1 MDPSPP
7 SWQGG
12 QPTPP
17 PSGYP
22 PPGGQGGYG
31 YPPAGD
37 QQGYPPAG
45 PAWPEQQQPYG
56 GPYGGQPNPGQ
67 YSGGPVLAG
76 FWIRVGA
83 TLLDALILAIPLF
96 VVGFLFGLISAAV
109 NGDEV
114 GRTAAAVVVDII
126 GGLVV
131 TALYAAYTIILISR
145 GQTIGMRVCGTRCV
159 SEATGQPP
167 DLKQSALR
175 WLVPEGISYLL
186 QGTMAG
192 FVSLILTPVVLLDVL
207 WMLWDPKN
215 QTLHDKV
222 AKTLV
227 IKG

>member
-7 SWQGG
+7 SWQEG

-22 PPGGQGGYG
+22 PPGGQGGY
-31 YPPAGD
+31 PPAG
-37 QQGYPPAG
+37 QPQGYPPAP
-45 PAWPEQQQPYG
+45 PAWPEQQPQPYG
-56 GPYGGQPNPGQ
+56 GEYGGQPGPAP

-83 TLLDALILAIPLF
+83 TLLDALILLIPLF
-96 VVGFLFGLISAAV
+96 VLGFLFGLISGAV
-109 NGDEV
+109 NGDEI
-114 GRTAAAVVVDII
+114 GRNAAAIVVDII
-126 GGLVV
+126 GALVT
-131 TALYAAYTIILISR
+131 TAVYAGYTIILISR

-159 SEATGQPP
+159 TEATGQPP
-167 DLKQSALR
+167 DIKQSGLR
-175 WLVPEGISYLL
+175 WLVPQGIAYLF
-186 QGTMAG
+186 QGTLAG
-192 FVSLILTPVVLLDVL
+192 FISFILTPVVLLDVL

>member
-31 YPPAGD
+31 YPPAGEP
-37 QQGYPPAG
+37 QGYPPAP
-45 PAWPEQQQPYG
+45 PAWPEQQPYG
-56 GPYGGQPNPGQ
+56 GEYGGQQYPGQ
-67 YSGGPVLAG
+67 YGGGPQLAG

-83 TLLDALILAIPLF
+83 TLLDFLILLVPL
-96 VVGFLFGLISAAV
+96 VVIGLITSALATAV
-109 NGDEV
+109 NGDEL
-114 GRTAAAVVVDII
+114 GRTAAAITVTTI
-126 GGLVV
+126 GDLIAAAV
-131 TALYAAYTIILISR
+131 YAAYTIILISR
-145 GQTIGMRVCGTRCV
+145 GQTIGMRVCGTHCV
-159 SEATGQPP
+159 TEEAGQPP
-167 DLKQSALR
+167 DITRSAIR
-175 WLVPEGISYLL
+175 WLVPVGISYILRAIPLL
-186 QGTMAG
+186 G
-192 FVSLILTPVVLLDVL
+192 LISFFLIPVVILDWL

-227 IKG
+227 IKV